1 MEIMMWFRKG
11 KEKKAEKP
19 IGKQSVKRCPQ
30 CGSSDIIYEN
40 ALVTGYKYHCKN
52 CDYIG
57 ALVLEED
64 YDVDEI
70 LKEEEGEGKKPPT

>member
-11 KEKKAEKP
+11 KKQKEEKP
-19 IGKQSVKRCPQ
+19 MGKQSVKRCPQ

-40 ALVTGYKYHCKN
+40 ALVTGYKYHCKK

-70 LKEEEGEGKKPPT
+70 LEEEEGQRK

>member
-1 MEIMMWFRKG
+1 MWFRKG
-11 KEKKAEKP
+11 KKQKAEKP
-19 IGKQSVKRCPQ
+19 VGKKSVKRCPQ

>member
-1 MEIMMWFRKG
+1 MMWFRKG
-11 KEKKAEKP
+11 KKKEEKP
-19 IGKQSVKRCPQ
+19 KGKQSVKRCPQ

-40 ALVTGYKYHCKN
+40 ALVTGYKYRCKK

-57 ALVLEED
+57 ALVIEED

-70 LKEEEGEGKKPPT
+70 LEEEEGRRK